1 MKPYQHTMFKVKTWS
16 KYILKQF
23 NSKFASWLVE
33 VQLTDYFASMLHD
46 PGWNPLIGNFEWSFF
61 IALCNKKKTE
71 TLWLGILTNFRMKT
85 NFKLNYD
92 WWMTAACRRKILV
105 TVV

>member
-46 PGWNPLIGNFEWSFF
+46 PG
-61 IALCNKKKTE
+61 
-71 TLWLGILTNFRMKT
+71 
-85 NFKLNYD
+85 
-92 WWMTAACRRKILV
+92 
-105 TVV
+105 